1 VNITHFLSRDIR
13 TFNKQHL
20 IIKDFLKIIRTST
33 SPSSDLSAFKN
44 VCTKTV
50 HKHDSVPSNKGGAG
64 NLWPGVSK
72 VRGPAGGPK
81 SPSGV
86 QFEAPVGGLGDEALS
101 EKIGIN
107 FYQK

>member
-1 VNITHFLSRDIR
+1 VAR
-13 TFNKQHL
+13 
-20 IIKDFLKIIRTST
+20 
-33 SPSSDLSAFKN
+33 
-44 VCTKTV
+44 
-50 HKHDSVPSNKGGAG
+50 
-64 NLWPGVSK
+64 VSK
-72 VRGPAGGPK
+72 VRGSGGPK